1 MAVVTLSDIERTC
14 LAALAQVGTPDAN
27 ARLQV
32 SLLLEAELRGHVS
45 HGLLR
50 LPRLIERIANGVAD
64 AATTGKQ
71 AWRGNLLDVD
81 GQNGLGP
88 VVAMAALDAVSERA
102 REAGVAVAAIRDCN
116 HLGML
121 AWYAEQIAARG
132 QAVIGFTTSEAL
144 VHPWGGRQ
152 GMLGTNPIAIGVP
165 AEPRPLVMD
174 MATSIVSMGKVHDY
188 ANRGQPLPAGWAL
201 DADGDPTTDAAAAK
215 AGSVAPFGG
224 AKGYALGL
232 AIELLVSSLAAS
244 AIGRDVVGT
253 IDSANACNK
262 GDLFIVLQPH
272 PAGGGIVSGFLE
284 TLRQSASADPEN
296 PIRIPGERA
305 LARRDAALASGRIE
319 VTSEIWD
326 RITALAGF

>member
-1 MAVVTLSDIERTC
+1 MAVLALSDIERTC
-14 LAALAQVGTPDAN
+14 LAALAKVGTPDAN
-27 ARLQV
+27 GRLQV
-32 SLLLEAELRGHVS
+32 SLLLEAELRGHAS

-50 LPRLIERIANGVAD
+50 LPRLIERIASGVAD
-64 AATTGKQ
+64 AEATGKHV
-71 AWRGNLLDVD
+71 WRGNLLDVD

-88 VVAMAALDAVSERA
+88 VVAMAALDAVSDRA

-132 QAVIGFTTSEAL
+132 QVVIGFTTSEAL

-165 AEPRPLVMD
+165 AQPRPFVMD

-188 ANRGQPLPAGWAL
+188 ANRGQALPPGWAV
-201 DADGDPTTDAAAAK
+201 DGRGDPTTDAAAAK

-232 AIELLVSSLAAS
+232 AIELLVSSLTAS

-253 IDSANACNK
+253 IDSVNPCNK
-262 GDLFIVLQPH
+262 GDVFVVMQPH
-272 PAGGGIVSGFLE
+272 PAGGDMVSGFLE
-284 TLRQSASADPEN
+284 TLRQSASADAER

-305 LARRDAALASGRIE
+305 VDRRDAAVANGRLE
-319 VTSEIWD
+319 VTSEIWA
-326 RITALAGF
+326 RIEALA